1 MSWHDGLAAITKK
14 TYDLRAEGEIE
25 FSDLIEEDVSTEELA
40 ELWLLFD
47 EWKTAA
53 NQAEK
58 ILNAELAERMDREDV
73 MFTFGDWQ
81 VFRGWKSKSEK
92 CIDTEGFFGWLAT
105 QEDPVDTVERI
116 VNPNNVRFGSLP
128 PAVRDTFFKKSR
140 PPKAEKQAVAAPVQV
155 LEDNRQK
162 KKLAS

>member
-14 TYDLRAEGEIE
+14 TYDLRSEGEITFE
-25 FSDLIEEDVSTEELA
+25 DLIEDPVTTEELA

-58 ILNAELAERMDREDV
+58 ILNAELAERLDAEDT
-73 MFTFGDWQ
+73 MFTFGEWQ
-81 VFRGWKSKSEK
+81 VFRGWKSQSEK
-92 CIDTEGFFGWLAT
+92 CVDPEMFHDWL
-105 QEDPVDTVERI
+105 EDNPDQVRRL
-116 VNPNNVRFGSLP
+116 VNPNSVRMGSLP
-128 PAVRDTFFKKSR
+128 PDVRKRLFKKER

-155 LEDNRQK
+155 LEDQLQK

>member
-14 TYDLRAEGEIE
+14 TYDLRGEGEIE
-25 FSDLIEEDVSTEELA
+25 FSDLIEEEVSTEDLA

-58 ILNAELAERMDREDV
+58 ILNAELAERMDQEDS

-81 VFRGWKSKSEK
+81 VFRGWKSQSEK
-92 CIDTEGFFGWLAT
+92 CVDPEGFFEWLA
-105 QEDPVDTVERI
+105 ERPHQTAKLF
-116 VNPNNVRFGSLP
+116 NANSARKGSLP
-128 PAVRDTFFKKSR
+128 SAVRDTFFEKKR
-140 PPKAEKQAVAAPVQV
+140 QPKAEKQAVAAPVQV
-155 LEDNRQK
+155 LEDQRQK
-162 KKLAS
+162 RKLSA